1 MHCVDYSYSLSKC
14 KKGFFIRLKIA
25 AVCQLRL
32 KIMCALAYVLSKR
45 QDEKRRLSFNR
56 GLDESGR
63 NGSAP
68 ETQKEAITI
77 LLLAQSNFQS
87 AHC

>member
-1 MHCVDYSYSLSKC
+1 MY
-14 KKGFFIRLKIA
+14 
-25 AVCQLRL
+25 
-32 KIMCALAYVLSKR
+32 ALAYVFRELH
-45 QDEKRRLSFNR
+45 DEKRRLSFNR